1 MMKNELDEHGGFAMR
16 LIETDRFPFEFLSKL
31 GERESWRKEIHRPV
45 YHVHKWWAKRLGS
58 VFRGILLGCDLEAK
72 TDLRQEFYRIH
83 QPNGR
88 TVFDP
93 FMGSGTTI
101 GEAHKLGFTAFG
113 RDINP
118 VAASA
123 VQVALGPL
131 SQHEI
136 DKSFKKIE
144 KSVGEL
150 IQSFYKG
157 FDKDLGKYDV
167 LYYFWVMQASC
178 PSCSHSVDLFSSYV
192 FSQNAYP
199 KKKPDVQVLC
209 PNCGEVTPGL
219 YHVHKNVCSH
229 CSFEFDQTKGPVKG
243 AKASCTSCKKEFSV
257 GGAIKA
263 ESRHRPGF
271 RMYAKMVL
279 ASDGTKHYLR
289 TTDDDIASYESCK
302 RRLKAELR
310 KKSFELPSLELAD
323 GHNTRQAIGYNFTKW
338 TDFFNDRQLLAL
350 GLLHS
355 EISKIEDHSTRNA
368 LLTVFSGALEFNN
381 LFASFK
387 GEGTGAVR
395 HMFSHHILKPER
407 TPIEANLWGTP
418 KSSGSFLN
426 LYRNRLGRALAYRAA
441 PTEIGCGDDAATV
454 CSLPFSGDLAKW
466 GASSINRERAISI
479 SCGDSSK
486 SGLPA
491 NSIDYVVTDPPFFD
505 NVHYSELA
513 DFFHAWQQLQSRQT
527 QPSTT
532 RSEFEVQDKDSAS
545 FARKLTDVFR
555 EADRVLKD
563 DGLLVFTYHHSRAE
577 GWESVAAAVLDAG
590 FAVVN
595 AHPVKSEM
603 SVATPKAQA
612 SDPIQFDIIVV
623 CRKRSPSWKPTPVAK
638 ARESAHVKISRL
650 QDAGFELS
658 NNDQRVVLFGQL
670 LTTLKSSSDSKCLDG
685 LLSALVL

>member
-1 MMKNELDEHGGFAMR
+1 MTKNELDEHGRFAMQ
-16 LIETDRFPFEFLSKL
+16 LIETDKFPFEFLSKL
-31 GERESWRKEIHRPV
+31 GERESWRKEIHRPI

-58 VFRGILLGCDLEAK
+58 VFRGILLGCDLAR
-72 TDLRQEFYRIH
+72 TSDLQQEFYKIH
-83 QPNGR
+83 EPNGR

-123 VQVALGPL
+123 VQVAFGPL
-131 SQHEI
+131 NQKEI
-136 DKSFKKIE
+136 ERAFTKIE
-144 KSVGEL
+144 ASVGNL
-150 IQSFYKG
+150 IQSLYKG
-157 FDKDLGKYDV
+157 CDDALGDYDV
-167 LYYFWVMQASC
+167 LYYFWVMQALC
-178 PSCSHSVDLFSSYV
+178 PLCSHSVDLFSSYV

-199 KKKPDVQVLC
+199 KKKPCVQVLC
-209 PNCGEVTPGL
+209 PSCGEITPGL
-219 YHVHKNVCSH
+219 HHVHKNICSH

-243 AKASCTSCKKEFSV
+243 AKASCTSCKKEFAV
-257 GGAIKA
+257 GAAIKA
-263 ESRHRPGF
+263 ESGHRPDF

-279 ASDGTKHYLR
+279 ASDGSKHYLPA
-289 TTDDDIASYESCK
+289 TDGDIRSYESCK
-302 RRLKAELR
+302 RRLKLELK
-310 KKSFELPSLELAD
+310 KKSFELPSLKLTD
-323 GHNTRQAIGYNFTKW
+323 GYNTRQAIGYNFTKW
-338 TDFFNDRQLLAL
+338 TDFFNERQLLAL

-355 EISKIEDHSTRNA
+355 EITKIEDDVTRNA

-407 TPIEANLWGTP
+407 TPIEANLWGTQ

-426 LYRNRLGRALAYRAA
+426 LYRNRLGRAIVYRAA
-441 PTEIGCGDDAATV
+441 PTEIGCGNDAATV
-454 CSLPFSGDLAKW
+454 CSLPFSGELRKW
-466 GASSINRERAISI
+466 ESSSINRKRAIAI

-491 NSIDYVVTDPPFFD
+491 KSIDYVITDPPFFD

-513 DFFHAWQQLQSRQT
+513 DFFYAWQQLQLPQT

-532 RSEFEVQDKDSAS
+532 RSEFEVQDKSS
-545 FARKLTDVFR
+545 SGFARKLTDVFR
-555 EADRVLKD
+555 EVDRVLKD
-563 DGLLVFTYHHSRAE
+563 DGLLVFTYHHSRTE
-577 GWESVAAAVLDAG
+577 GWESVASAVLDAG
-590 FAVVN
+590 FVVVN

-612 SDPIQFDIIVV
+612 SDPIQFDVILV
-623 CRKRSPSWKPTPVAK
+623 CRKRGSSWKPFSVAK
-638 ARESAHVKISRL
+638 ALESAHSKILRL
-650 QDAGFELS
+650 QESGFELS

-670 LTTLKSSSDSKCLDG
+670 LTTLKSSSDSKSLND
-685 LLSALVL
+685 LLGAAVV